1 MSYAAQLQAE
11 RKARLARLG
20 DGPRIK
26 AARELK
32 QVIELQNGIIEGAG
46 ETVDVP
52 YVVTDWVKRQRAIF
66 KELLSVVSP
75 DDDALVDMGTI
86 IRVTSTY
93 YGISRND
100 ILSDRRTARLA
111 RARQV
116 AYFLCKNLSRRSFP
130 EIGRKFGG
138 RDHTT
143 IIHGVRKIERE
154 VRHDTALAYDVAQIK
169 KSLR

>member
-1 MSYAAQLQAE
+1 MSYAATLQAE

-20 DGPRIK
+20 AGPRIK

-52 YVVTDWVKRQRAIF
+52 YVVTDWVKRQKAIF

-75 DDDALVDMGTI
+75 DAAQVDMGTI

-100 ILSDRRTARLA
+100 ILSDRRTAHLA

-138 RDHTT
+138 RDHAT

-154 VRHDTALAYDVAQIK
+154 LRHDTALAHDVAQIK

>member
-1 MSYAAQLQAE
+1 MSLVEQLHAA

-20 DGPRIK
+20 AAPRRK
-26 AARELK
+26 AAKELK
-32 QVIELQNGIIEGAG
+32 QVIELQDGVIEGAG

-52 YVVTDWVKRQRAIF
+52 DAVTDWVKRQKAVF

-75 DDDALVDMGTI
+75 DAAQVDMGTI

-154 VRHDTALAYDVAQIK
+154 IRHDTALAYDVAQIK
-169 KSLR
+169 ASLR

>member
-1 MSYAAQLQAE
+1 MSLVDQLHAA
-11 RKARLARLG
+11 RKARLERLG
-20 DGPRIK
+20 ATPKRK
-26 AARELK
+26 AAKELK
-32 QVIELQNGIIEGAG
+32 QVIELQDGIIEDAG

-52 YVVTDWVKRQRAIF
+52 DAVTDWVKRQKAIF

-75 DDDALVDMGTI
+75 EEDAQVDMGTI

-100 ILSDRRTARLA
+100 VLSDRRTARIA

-138 RDHTT
+138 RDHST

-154 VRHDTALAYDVAQIK
+154 VRQDTALAYDVAQIK